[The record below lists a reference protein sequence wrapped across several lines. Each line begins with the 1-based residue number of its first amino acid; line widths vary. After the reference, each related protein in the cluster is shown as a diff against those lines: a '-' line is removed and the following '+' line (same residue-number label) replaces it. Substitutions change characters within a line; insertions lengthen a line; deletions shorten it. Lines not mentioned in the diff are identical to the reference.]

1 MIHEWIGQEE
11 ELQNIVKNK
20 HCFYTHDSG
29 WPDLEAEVNY
39 SIRDHRNDRICVY
52 KNDHIWSKKVDY
64 SHTASPI
71 LLGWH
76 LAVKDL
82 RSSKDYETQNNY
94 AVSQEMHD

>member
-39 SIRDHRNDRICVY
+39 SLRDHRNDRICVY
-52 KNDHIWSKKVDY
+52 KNDHI
-64 SHTASPI
+64 
-71 LLGWH
+71 
-76 LAVKDL
+76 
-82 RSSKDYETQNNY
+82 
-94 AVSQEMHD
+94 